1 MTMHNLKTRDKA
13 FQLFSQYFQLDDLEQ
28 DLQDE
33 LDVEHSDLITGLL
46 TSKLEEISSK
56 KDDKY
61 WEIDKFLNNIME
73 SKQTNGWPPFAKGV
87 ATNG

>member
-13 FQLFSQYFQLDDLEQ
+13 FELFSEYFQLEDLEQ
-28 DLQDE
+28 DLQNE
-33 LDVEHSDLITGLL
+33 LDVEHSVFIFNLL
-46 TSKLEEISSK
+46 TNKLEEISSK

-73 SKQTNGWPPFAKGV
+73 SNQTNG
-87 ATNG
+87 

>member
-1 MTMHNLKTRDKA
+1 MTTRDKA

-33 LDVEHSDLITGLL
+33 LDVEHSDFITGLL

-61 WEIDKFLNNIME
+61 WEIDKFLNNIRE
-73 SKQTNGWPPFAKGV
+73 NKQTNGWPPFAKGG